1 MDCCQPGCEVIALS
15 LSFPPL
21 AWATETK
28 TNQIVLPVS
37 EMHCQLQPEPNLL
50 LLLHPCGKVRSDQ
63 DIPSCRCQWQAEEQ
77 STWTPAALWPPVRK
91 STTARSHCCVGSA
104 SLMSRSVR
112 SRHSFSRASPEQTV
126 PVFSQLVRGIMAI
139 PGALCLVLLNRLLY
153 VLYAM
158 LHRWHF
164 GQREGPAAKAA
175 PSCCSFHL
183 S

>member
-1 MDCCQPGCEVIALS
+1 MERTASSS
-15 LSFPPL
+15 LSQAFFSSIHEGSFALTRTSVPVAANDRLRSGAPGLPL
-21 AWATETK
+21 
-28 TNQIVLPVS
+28 LR
-37 EMHCQLQPEPNLL
+37 
-50 LLLHPCGKVRSDQ
+50 G
-63 DIPSCRCQWQAEEQ
+63 
-77 STWTPAALWPPVRK
+77 PPVGQ
-91 STTARSHCCVGSA
+91 SNTARSHCCVSSA

-126 PVFSQLVRGIMAI
+126 PVFSQLVRGIIAI
-139 PGALCLVLLNRLLY
+139 PGALRLVLLNRLLY

>member
-1 MDCCQPGCEVIALS
+1 MQ
-15 LSFPPL
+15 
-21 AWATETK
+21 
-28 TNQIVLPVS
+28 PVS
-37 EMHCQLQPEPNLL
+37 GMHSQLQPRPSL
-50 LLLHPCGKVRSDQ
+50 LLLHPRGKVYSEQ
-63 DIPSCRCQWQAEEQ
+63 DIRFCGSQWQAEEQ
-77 STWTPAALWPPVRK
+77 STWTPAAPGPPVGQ
-91 STTARSHCCVGSA
+91 SNTARSHCCVSSA

-126 PVFSQLVRGIMAI
+126 PVFSQLVRGIIAI
-139 PGALCLVLLNRLLY
+139 PGALRLVLLNRLLY

>member
-1 MDCCQPGCEVIALS
+1 MECSQPVCEVMTLS
-15 LSFPPL
+15 LSFPPSE
-21 AWATETK
+21 WVTITK
-28 TNQIVLPVS
+28 TNQIVQPVS
-37 EMHCQLQPEPNLL
+37 GMRNPPQPQAKPSPSPSTREGLFRPG
-50 LLLHPCGKVRSDQ
+50 HPFLSQ
-63 DIPSCRCQWQAEEQ
+63 PMTEEQ
-77 STWTPAALWPPVRK
+77 STWTPAALGPPVGQYN
-91 STTARSHCCVGSA
+91 TARSHCCAGSA
-104 SLMSRSVR
+104 SLMCRSVR

-126 PVFSQLVRGIMAI
+126 PVFSQLVRGIIAI
-139 PGALCLVLLNRLLY
+139 PGALRLVLLNRLLY